1 MPKDLERKT
10 PPQSLDAEMAL
21 LGAMLI
27 EKDAI
32 IKAIDCF
39 FDDDEHYGEEATED
53 ECEITWE
60 EEV

>member
-1 MPKDLERKT
+1 MTMYSVCVRGEETYDIYAKN
-10 PPQSLDAEMAL
+10 
-21 LGAMLI
+21 